1 MSPPIRVLHVDDE
14 PDVAD
19 LTATFLVRE
28 DEGMTVE
35 TETGGADA
43 LDRLAAD
50 DFDCVV
56 SDYEMPGMDGL
67 ELLDAI
73 RAEYP
78 ELPFILFTGEGSEAI
93 ASDAIAVGVTDY
105 LQKGSGTEQY
115 ELLATRIRNAVEHA
129 RAEQARQRHLE
140 AIETAREGISILDSD
155 GDFIY
160 VNQAYADLYGYD
172 PAEMVGEHWA
182 LTYPDDEVEMARTEV
197 LTTVEAEGY
206 WHGET
211 TGLRA
216 DGTTFPEDHVVS
228 RTDQGDLVC
237 TVRDSS
243 DRRDRQAELRLKD
256 RVLDEAPI
264 GVTIAEPGV
273 EDNPLLYVNDEF
285 ERLTGYDADE
295 ILGDD
300 CRFLQGDRTSEHP
313 VAAMQAAIDAVEPVT
328 VELRNYRRDG
338 TEFWN
343 RITISPLTDADG
355 TVQNWVGFQEDV
367 TEPKERERERAALE
381 QGVDQIGVGIAN
393 YDDWGRIRYANE
405 AYARLVGTTSEELI
419 GSHVWE
425 LNPEFDPD
433 RFEDYWNS
441 YDPGET
447 RVHETV
453 HERFD
458 TGRKVAVRTTTT
470 RVRIDDATYH
480 IGTISDITEQK
491 AHEAQLRREVER
503 LDKFAGIVSHDLRNP
518 LNVAQGH
525 LGLIAEECDTDHERI
540 DTVRNALER
549 MNELITDT
557 LTLAR
562 QGRTVNE
569 TEPTALGRIA
579 RESWRNTD
587 TGGAVLDVPDELTIH
602 TDPERFRSV
611 LENLFRNSV
620 EHSPTGSRTESDD
633 SVEHSSTSNRAE
645 PDDSAEHA
653 SDDVTVTVGA
663 LPDRAGFY
671 VEDDGPGIPDTDRD
685 DVFEAGYSTATGSS
699 GFGLAIVTEIA
710 EAHGWTVGVT
720 DATDGGAR
728 FEFTGVAV
736 GN

>member
-28 DEGMTVE
+28 DEEMTVE
-35 TETGGADA
+35 TETSGADA
-43 LDRLAAD
+43 LDRLDAD

-67 ELLDAI
+67 ELLDAV
-73 RAEYP
+73 RASSP
-78 ELPFILFTGEGSEAI
+78 NLPFILFTGEGSEAV
-93 ASDAIAVGVTDY
+93 ASDAIAAGVTDY
-105 LQKGSGTEQY
+105 LQKKSGTEQY
-115 ELLATRIRNAVEHA
+115 ELLATRIRNAVEHT
-129 RAEQARQRHLE
+129 RAEHARQRHLE

-155 GDFIY
+155 GEFIY
-160 VNQAYADLYGYD
+160 VNEAYADLYGYD
-172 PAEMVGEHWA
+172 PAEMVGEHWE
-182 LTYPDDEVEMARTEV
+182 LIYPDDEIEMARTEI
-197 LTTVEAEGY
+197 LPTVEAEGY

-237 TVRDSS
+237 TVRDRS

-256 RVLDEAPI
+256 RVLDEAPVGI
-264 GVTIAEPGV
+264 TIAEPGA
-273 EDNPLLYVNDEF
+273 EDNPLIYVNEEF

-300 CRFLQGDRTSEHP
+300 CRFLQGDRTSEEP
-313 VAAMQAAIDAVEPVT
+313 IAAMQAAIDAVEPVT
-328 VELRNYRRDG
+328 VELRNYRADG

-343 RITISPLTDADG
+343 RVTISPLTDADG

-367 TEPKERERERAALE
+367 TERKERERERAALE
-381 QGVDQIGVGIAN
+381 HGVDQVGVGVAS
-393 YDDWGRIRYANE
+393 YDDQGRIRYANE
-405 AYARLVGTTSEELI
+405 AYARLVGTTREELTGRHI
-419 GSHVWE
+419 WE

-433 RFEDYWNS
+433 RFEDYWHS
-441 YDPGET
+441 YDSGET
-447 RVHETV
+447 RIHETI

-458 TGRKVAVRTTTT
+458 TGEQVQVRTTTT
-470 RVRIDDATYH
+470 RVSIDDATYH
-480 IGTISDITEQK
+480 IGTITDITAQK
-491 AHEAQLRREVER
+491 AHEAQLQREVER

-518 LNVAQGH
+518 LNVAQGYI
-525 LGLIAEECDTDHERI
+525 GLIAEECDTDHEHI

-569 TEPTALGRIA
+569 TEPTDLGSIA
-579 RESWRNTD
+579 RESWRNAD
-587 TGGAVLDVPDELTIH
+587 TGSAVLDVPDELTIH

-620 EHSPTGSRTESDD
+620 EHAG
-633 SVEHSSTSNRAE
+633 
-645 PDDSAEHA
+645 
-653 SDDVTVTVGA
+653 DDVTVTVGA
-663 LPDRAGFY
+663 LPNRAGFY
-671 VEDDGPGIPDTDRD
+671 VEDDGPGIPDDDRD
-685 DVFEAGYSTATGSS
+685 DIFEAGYSTATGSS
-699 GFGLAIVTEIA
+699 GFGLTIVKEIA
-710 EAHGWTVGVT
+710 EAHGWVVSVT
-720 DATDGGAR
+720 DGTNGGAR
-728 FEFTGVAV
+728 FEFTSVDIEA
-736 GN
+736 